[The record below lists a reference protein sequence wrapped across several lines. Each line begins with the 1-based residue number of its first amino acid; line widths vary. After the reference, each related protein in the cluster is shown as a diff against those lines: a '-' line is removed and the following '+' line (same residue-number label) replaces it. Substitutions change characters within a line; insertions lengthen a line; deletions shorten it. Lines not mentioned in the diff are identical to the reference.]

1 MIRIN
6 LLGEQATQVVS
17 GKSIIT
23 NLTQTLMAPSQAGGG
38 AGDVLLKIIVAIGP
52 VIACVSAEQWI
63 VGNKQQELS
72 RIQNEL
78 NSKQAEI
85 ESKKKDVE
93 QVQRFKADKAQLDL
107 RMNTIRTLSKARLK
121 NVKVLDAIQNIIPT
135 RVWLKTL
142 RLEESKVDVKGQAM
156 EDNDIS
162 GFMKGLDE
170 NIYFGNVNLVDSR
183 SEKTADGTLKTFEI
197 SASLENL

>member
-6 LLGEQATQVVS
+6 LLGEQATQAVS

-38 AGDVLLKIIVAIGP
+38 AGDILLKIIVAIGP
-52 VIACVSAEQWI
+52 IIACIGTEQWI

-72 RIQNEL
+72 KIANEL
-78 NSKQAEI
+78 ASKQAEI

-135 RVWLKTL
+135 RAWLSSLK
-142 RLEESKVDVKGQAM
+142 LEENKVDVKGKAM

-162 GFMKGLDE
+162 AFMKGLEE
-170 NIYFGNVNLVDSR
+170 NIYFGNVNLINSSSV
-183 SEKTADGTLKTFEI
+183 KTEDGTLKDFDI
-197 SASLENL
+197 AASLENL